1 MSTLIELLS
10 VVTVLALVT
19 PGLVEFDKRVVGCSQ
34 IKEND

>member
-19 PGLVEFDKRVVGCSQ
+19 PGLIEFDKILERHR
-34 IKEND
+34 NAP

>member
-19 PGLVEFDKRVVGCSQ
+19 PGLVELDKRVMERRHAS
-34 IKEND
+34 